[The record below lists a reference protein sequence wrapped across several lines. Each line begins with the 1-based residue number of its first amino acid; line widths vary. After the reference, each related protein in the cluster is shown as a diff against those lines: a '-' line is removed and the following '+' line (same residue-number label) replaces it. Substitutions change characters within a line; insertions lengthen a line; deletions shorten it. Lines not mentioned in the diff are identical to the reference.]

1 MAWTTPKTFVA
12 GAVLTAA
19 ELNTHMRDNLNH
31 LFDSIDDVG
40 TLFNIAS
47 KTAAYTATTAD
58 TVLLCDASSGA
69 FTLTLPAASGNA
81 GLYYLIKKI
90 DSSANAITI
99 DANGSETIDGAT
111 TYVSEMEDQAVLIV
125 CDGSNWETL
134 SHTANSLLNVVSKTS
149 AYTAS
154 ATVDQVILCDASS
167 AAFTL
172 TLPAASSNAGVYLY
186 IKKIDSS
193 ANAVTIDGNASE
205 TIDGATTFVVNYED
219 QAVVLACDGTNWETL
234 ARTSTP
240 VSAMALIAAATP
252 ASGTISM
259 SSLTTTDY
267 DALWLVVTGLESDT
281 DQDEV
286 EMQLNATTAGYHYAD
301 EIVSETTIEQSF
313 GAGNAGSIKLLS
325 NSVGARRLGNAADE
339 GAFFSVWIDNDH
351 HANEFLVFYQGSYVD
366 ADGRLWSSLGGSGWV
381 DLGTATSITQID
393 IKATT
398 GNLDAG
404 TARLYGLRK
413 AAA

>member
-1 MAWTTPKTFVA
+1 M
-12 GAVLTAA
+12 
-19 ELNTHMRDNLNH
+19 
-31 LFDSIDDVG
+31 
-40 TLFNIAS
+40 
-47 KTAAYTATTAD
+47 
-58 TVLLCDASSGA
+58 
-69 FTLTLPAASGNA
+69 
-81 GLYYLIKKI
+81 
-90 DSSANAITI
+90 
-99 DANGSETIDGAT
+99 
-111 TYVSEMEDQAVLIV
+111 
-125 CDGSNWETL
+125 
-134 SHTANSLLNVVSKTS
+134 
-149 AYTAS
+149 
-154 ATVDQVILCDASS
+154 
-167 AAFTL
+167 
-172 TLPAASSNAGVYLY
+172 
-186 IKKIDSS
+186 
-193 ANAVTIDGNASE
+193 
-205 TIDGATTFVVNYED
+205 NYED

>member
-1 MAWTTPKTFVA
+1 
-12 GAVLTAA
+12 
-19 ELNTHMRDNLNH
+19 
-31 LFDSIDDVG
+31 
-40 TLFNIAS
+40 
-47 KTAAYTATTAD
+47 
-58 TVLLCDASSGA
+58 
-69 FTLTLPAASGNA
+69 
-81 GLYYLIKKI
+81 
-90 DSSANAITI
+90 
-99 DANGSETIDGAT
+99 
-111 TYVSEMEDQAVLIV
+111 
-125 CDGSNWETL
+125 
-134 SHTANSLLNVVSKTS
+134 
-149 AYTAS
+149 
-154 ATVDQVILCDASS
+154 
-167 AAFTL
+167 
-172 TLPAASSNAGVYLY
+172 
-186 IKKIDSS
+186 
-193 ANAVTIDGNASE
+193 
-205 TIDGATTFVVNYED
+205 
-219 QAVVLACDGTNWETL
+219 
-234 ARTSTP
+234 
-240 VSAMALIAAATP
+240 
-252 ASGTISM
+252 M